1 MILMHGGKT
10 MKILDSHTTH
20 FKSSVEAA
28 TKRAIIT
35 TLLSEAEMFSP
46 EELERLKIVT
56 LCRRLAERHFP
67 LCLNLMFEQ
76 FCNYLF
82 TYHAITAWLGDR
94 VSAGTSYASPSS
106 SAASSPSATSAS
118 TATTSSVTSSSTAT
132 SSATLTD
139 KSIRIYQELREGL
152 LKHKRVLWEQQMQ
165 ENITLMLGALKIN
178 EIQVQTFLSILGS
191 LSKFI
196 SIVEEFGGT
205 MAHTL
210 RETFREHAKVFFAQF
225 HKTRLE
231 QLKDLIEK
239 DTWIALTDVKKG
251 YGIKNFAEL
260 QDIVIS
266 TMPQQRAYKRRKQSF
281 FEGSSVQ
288 ANPFAADTDGMDMD
302 ELDIGRKKKQIARY
316 KWEETAVTAELLVDF
331 VDELGNLP
339 GAQALST
346 GGRRPTS
353 PLSPNISRT
362 TPTRVASSA
371 KSPSNNPVLSG
382 APLIADVT
390 RQLVN
395 FIGEYMH
402 LMQLLPHMTHVVF
415 DGLVQVVEYFIW
427 SVHSFFAISKPVLS
441 NGDRNLAIVIRR
453 IQSDLLLD
461 TTTHEAILAAQA
473 AQAAAQNHGL
483 GSSVLSGI
491 KDTFSLTK
499 DPAPAKDVLPPA
511 PVGTL
516 SAGGTFYKTDAISSP
531 TQVKVVRPRVPA
543 FIGTGS
549 LQQQVSSAVVAASSL
564 KFLRQILM
572 ELQPNFLEL
581 LGRDRLAKVLSLAV
595 TLAETT
601 VPLRN
606 AIFRYVPQG
615 SINVEKQIAA
625 VGGGQ
630 WDSLNEDIR
639 ESTYVKPLVKEVTYY
654 IDKLKGMVKAS
665 QLPAELLPEMV
676 IQILSFVME
685 LCVEGYSKA
694 RRVTTEGHNIMLYD
708 SQEIKASMEKAVGIK
723 NHDWNFL
730 DEYVHAYHFPIDD
743 LLAFFLEHPWYTKSQ
758 LSGLVVSGPW
768 NQKEKTK
775 LLDALNYHGA
785 FTASASN
792 SRATSSTNAS
802 RSSSRR

>member
-1 MILMHGGKT
+1 

-20 FKSSVEAA
+20 FKSSVEQA

-46 EELERLKIVT
+46 EELEKLKIVT

-82 TYHAITAWLGDR
+82 TYHSITMWLAET
-94 VSAGTSYASPSS
+94 VATPPAGTA
-106 SAASSPSATSAS
+106 
-118 TATTSSVTSSSTAT
+118 
-132 SSATLTD
+132 LDD
-139 KSIRIYQELREGL
+139 KSLRIHQELRDGL

-165 ENITLMLGALKIN
+165 DNITLMLGSLKTN
-178 EIQVQTFLSILGS
+178 EIQVQTFLAILGS

-225 HKTRLE
+225 HKSRLE

-239 DTWIALTDVKKG
+239 ETWAALTDVKKG

-260 QDIVIS
+260 QDIVIA

-281 FEGSSVQ
+281 FEGYSVQ
-288 ANPFAADTDGMDMD
+288 TNPFAAETDGMDMD
-302 ELDIGRKKKQIARY
+302 DLDLGKKKKQIARY
-316 KWEETAVTAELLVDF
+316 KWEEAAVTSDLLVDV

-339 GAQALST
+339 GAQVPGSS
-346 GGRRPTS
+346 RRPTS

-362 TPTRVASSA
+362 TPIRAASSS
-371 KSPSNNPVLSG
+371 KGGNPILSG
-382 APLIADVT
+382 APLIADVS

-402 LMQLLPHMTHVVF
+402 LMQLLPHMTHIVF

-427 SVHSFFAISKPVLS
+427 SIHSFFAVSKPVLS

-461 TTTHEAILAAQA
+461 TATHEALLAAQA
-473 AQAAAQNHGL
+473 AQIAMQTHGL
-483 GSSVLSGI
+483 GSSMLSGI
-491 KDTFSLTK
+491 KDTFSLSK
-499 DPAPAKDVLPPA
+499 DSPPPRDATPPVPTGILAP
-511 PVGTL
+511 
-516 SAGGTFYKTDAISSP
+516 GGTYYKSDATSSP
-531 TQVKVVRPRVPA
+531 TQVKVVRPRIPA

-549 LQQQVSSAVVAASSL
+549 LQQQVSIAVVAASSL

-572 ELQPNFLEL
+572 ELQPNFIEL
-581 LGRDRLAKVLSLAV
+581 LGRDRLAKVLSLAG

-615 SINVEKQIAA
+615 TINVEKQISS
-625 VGGGQ
+625 VSSGQ
-630 WDSLNEDIR
+630 WDSLDEDVR
-639 ESTYVKPLVKEVTYY
+639 ESSYVKPLIKELVSY
-654 IDKLKGMVKAS
+654 IDKLKAMTKSS

-676 IQILSFVME
+676 LQILSFVME
-685 LCVEGYSKA
+685 ICVEGFSKA
-694 RRVTTEGHNIMLYD
+694 RRVTSEGHNIMLND
-708 SQEIKASMEKAVGIK
+708 AQEIKSGMEKAAGIK

-730 DEYVHAYHFPIDD
+730 DEYVHAYHFPVDD
-743 LLAFFLEHPWYTKSQ
+743 LLTFFREHPWYTKSQ

-792 SRATSSTNAS
+792 SRATSSTNTS